1 MASRCEAPLFAGRE
15 TLPPLWDTDLVGKR
29 LVQAFVTLDRLP
41 RLRGPR
47 APGGH
52 WPRTVIEWADQ
63 LAQAELEESERRTR
77 QQAANRTVIRP
88 SAAEI
93 THMEAAFEWLSEL
106 RVEDFWHGACHDPL
120 GVARRARKIDQ
131 EALHRKAMGA
141 AYFLS
146 QASQGLGEF
155 GGGAQRAW
163 RAGFLGLTTYTSR
176 ADLLRVPPGRISRP
190 HTEDGSKRRSR

>member
-1 MASRCEAPLFAGRE
+1 MDEAAMAGRCEASLVAGRE
-15 TLPPLWDTDLVGKR
+15 ALPPLWDAALVGKR

-52 WPRTVIEWADQ
+52 WPRTVTEWADQ

-93 THMEAAFEWLSEL
+93 THMETAFEWLSEL
-106 RVEDFWHGACHDPL
+106 RVEDSGMALVTTLWAMRS
-120 GVARRARKIDQ
+120 AR
-131 EALHRKAMGA
+131 
-141 AYFLS
+141 
-146 QASQGLGEF
+146 
-155 GGGAQRAW
+155 
-163 RAGFLGLTTYTSR
+163 
-176 ADLLRVPPGRISRP
+176 GRSIKKLCAEKHWAP
-190 HTEDGSKRRSR
+190 HTFFRKRAKALAILAEMLNARGMPVF